1 MNGSISSQQSTSR
14 GLRPH
19 IAIFGTRNV
28 GKSSLLN
35 RILGQSLSIVSPIPG
50 TTTDPVNRAYELQ
63 PVGPVMFIDTAGI
76 DDEGELGA
84 QRIEKSNKVLAKTD
98 IAILL
103 ITPQGLTKYD
113 KELIDTYRKK
123 KLIWFFVIN
132 KQDESDQI
140 TLNKLKKNLNEIYN
154 VPVIT
159 CSALLDTG
167 IWDIKDQLVSFIQ
180 AREPDPLV
188 VADLVK
194 APSTIVLVTPI
205 DAEAP
210 KGRMILPQAQVQV
223 ELLAAG
229 NTVVVCT
236 EKELEYTLK
245 HTLKHLP
252 DLVVTDSQ
260 AFEMVAKLIPE
271 DVPLTSFSIL
281 FARQKGDIEQ
291 YTKGL
296 EVINTLKDGDT
307 ILILELCSHAPIGE
321 DIGRVKIPKWLQAKT
336 GLKLKFET
344 QVGNDFSFDPSKHK
358 LIVQCG
364 GCVVN
369 RQEIMSRL
377 EDAKAAGIPITNYG
391 VLISYINGITKR
403 VLQPLNLAKTK

>member
-1 MNGSISSQQSTSR
+1 MSSLISSQQATSK

-19 IAIFGTRNV
+19 ISIFGTRNA

-50 TTTDPVNRAYELQ
+50 TTTDPVSRAYELQ

-98 IAILL
+98 IAIQL

-113 KELIDTYRKK
+113 RELIDTYRKK

-132 KQDESDQI
+132 KQDISDEV
-140 TLNKLKKNLNEIYN
+140 TVNKLKKDLNEIYN
-154 VPVIT
+154 VPVLS
-159 CSALLDTG
+159 CSALLDKG
-167 IWDIKDQLVSFIQ
+167 IWDIKDQLVSFIKS
-180 AREPDPLV
+180 REPDPLV

-194 APSTIVLVTPI
+194 APSTVVLVTPI

-223 ELLAAG
+223 ELLDAG

-236 EKELEYTLK
+236 EKELEYTLT

-252 DLVVTDSQ
+252 DLVITDSQ

-271 DVPLTSFSIL
+271 EVPLTSFSIL

-296 EVINTLKDGDT
+296 EAIDKLKDGDT

-321 DIGRVKIPKWLQAKT
+321 DIGRIKIPKWLQAKT
-336 GLKLKFET
+336 GLKLNFET
-344 QVGNDFSFDPSKHK
+344 QVGNDVSFNPSKHK

-377 EDAKAAGIPITNYG
+377 EDAKSAGIPITNYG
-391 VLISYINGITKR
+391 VIIAYINGITER
-403 VLQPLNLAKTK
+403 VLQPLNLAKTR